1 MREQTLFC
9 RTFPRDCHRAALFCF
24 AETSKET
31 FSAGDWPWPTTF
43 ATRRRPKERLRGLPP
58 PPRSRLESYFFHVV
72 LLLVIFNHALIVGAL
87 PSLFLL
93 LSSTPFLLKE
103 TNSRIGYVDRHCN
116 SDLLVLTSQFHF
128 CPAPPPVFF
137 SSISFF
143 SLHQNTAYRRHGRF
157 IFVRTSLSAQRR
169 HHVHT
174 YSFQPAW
181 LRHTYSKC
189 QAQYHA
195 LGKGDTSR
203 VRNAGCGCM

>member
-128 CPAPPPVFF
+128 CPGPPPCLLLFYFF
-137 SSISFF
+137 LFLASKYCIQETWQIYFCENQLERS
-143 SLHQNTAYRRHGRF
+143 TEAPCTY
-157 IFVRTSLSAQRR
+157 IFVSASMASS
-169 HHVHT
+169 HL
-174 YSFQPAW
+174 FQMSSAVSCSW
-181 LRHTYSKC
+181 KR
-189 QAQYHA
+189 
-195 LGKGDTSR
+195 
-203 VRNAGCGCM
+203 